1 MFEKLRIK
9 EHMEVTDCK
18 GQHVGIVD
26 HVDGDSIKLTKTDS
40 ADGMHHFL
48 QMSDVDKIAD
58 NRVYLKEGAKMP
70 NIEPL
75 NA

>member
-18 GQHVGIVD
+18 GQHVGTVD
-26 HVDGDSIKLTKTDS
+26 HVDGDNIKLTKTDS

-48 QMSDVDKIAD
+48 QMSDVDKVAD

-70 NIEPL
+70 NIQPA
-75 NA
+75 NS